1 MVGSGDEEEESG
13 GEGESLL
20 WACKANKM
28 RERIVSLSF
37 GWGSRQGGKD
47 TRHAELMLLLL
58 LLHAAHYKFSK

>member
-1 MVGSGDEEEESG
+1 MVGSGEKEESG
-13 GEGESLL
+13 GSWL

-37 GWGSRQGGKD
+37 GWGSRQGRQGGKD

-58 LLHAAHYKFSK
+58 LHAAHYKFSK